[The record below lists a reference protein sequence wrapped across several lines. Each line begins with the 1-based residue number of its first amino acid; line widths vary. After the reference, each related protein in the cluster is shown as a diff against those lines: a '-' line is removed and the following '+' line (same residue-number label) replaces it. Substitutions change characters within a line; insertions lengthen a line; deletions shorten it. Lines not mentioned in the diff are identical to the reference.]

1 MVKIKSIT
9 FFNHPVFGSKTFDF
23 TINNIAADN
32 IIFAGENGSGKI
44 KLLEELNNVVSE
56 SYNVGDGRFKFPFTT
71 HIILFDIS
79 DDDYYSFDDEKVKLD
94 EITLTISKNEG
105 NNTYYGAV
113 FKKNGTVIEN
123 VKKHGLSEKLRS
135 FKINGL
141 YSNVDV
147 NYKPRS
153 NINGI
158 TNKMLDDNNYRSSND
173 LAYDVTQLLVDIS
186 TQDSCDMATWMRNN
200 NFSKDLPANLRDP
213 RMKRFTN
220 AFKYIFGDKIEFHR
234 IESNSI
240 PTFKKNGKNIDLSS
254 MSSGE
259 KQIIFRGVYLLKNIN
274 SLKGV
279 PVFIDEPEISMHP
292 KWEDKIFDYYINIFS
307 ENGDQTSQ
315 IFVATHSEHVLANA
329 LNKENCLVYKLDS
342 NEKFYKGSS
351 GNILP
356 TITFTEIKYSIF
368 GICTTDFHSLLYGYI
383 QENLVPD
390 KNGIMANNPSV
401 KKTDDWLIKQNVTKK
416 KYYKVLNNGRIKH
429 YNTLPTYI
437 RNCVDHPD
445 DAITYTYEDL
455 KKSTEEMIKI
465 IKGACII

>member
-32 IIFAGENGSGKI
+32 IIFAGENGSGKTI
-44 KLLEELNNVVSE
+44 LLEELYNAVSRDFI
-56 SYNVGDGRFKFPFTT
+56 VGDNRSNN
-71 HIILFDIS
+71 ISYAVLVDIS
-79 DDDYYSFDDEKVKLD
+79 DEEYYSSDNDQVKIDEVILKISKDGKIISHCEALFKKDETIFIKVKKRGSVSDL
-94 EITLTISKNEG
+94 
-105 NNTYYGAV
+105 
-113 FKKNGTVIEN
+113 
-123 VKKHGLSEKLRS
+123 HM

-147 NYKPRS
+147 NYKPRR
-153 NINGI
+153 NIDGV
-158 TNKMLDDNNYRSSND
+158 TNQTLDLNKNYLSDD
-173 LAYDVTQLLVDIS
+173 LAYDITQLLVDIS
-186 TQDSCDMATWMRNN
+186 MQDDSGVAVWL
-200 NFSKDLPANLRDP
+200 KDHNLSIDIPDNLQWP

-220 AFKYIFGDKIEFHR
+220 AFKYIFGDKIDFYR

-240 PTFKKNGKNIDLSS
+240 PTFKKNGNSIDLSS

-292 KWEDKIFDYYINIFS
+292 KWEDKIFDYYKNIFS
-307 ENGDQTSQ
+307 DNDTQTSQ

-356 TITFTEIKYSIF
+356 TITLAEIKYSIF
-368 GICTTDFHSLLYGYI
+368 GIYTTDFHSLLYGYI

-401 KKTDDWLIKQNVTKK
+401 KKTDDWLIKQNVSKR
-416 KYYKVLNNGRIKH
+416 KYHKVLNNGIIKH
-429 YNTLPTYI
+429 YKTLPTYI

-455 KKSTEEMIKI
+455 KKSTDEMIKI
-465 IKGACII
+465 VKGAVIV